1 MSLQIS
7 TKGRYALRS
16 MLDIAQQSGNGT
28 VKVKDIAE
36 RQGISVKYLERII
49 SELSRAGLLSSK
61 RGSRGGY
68 SLTGSPEN
76 YTITS
81 ILSVMEGDLS
91 IVQCVSDKE
100 EVCDKYDK
108 CATVKLWSKINDA
121 IEAVT
126 DSITLADL
134 LGWDYDNEIPNC
146 LSEGEGT

>member
-1 MSLQIS
+1 
-7 TKGRYALRS
+7 
-16 MLDIAQQSGNGT
+16 
-28 VKVKDIAE
+28 
-36 RQGISVKYLERII
+36 
-49 SELSRAGLLSSK
+49 
-61 RGSRGGY
+61 
-68 SLTGSPEN
+68 
-76 YTITS
+76 
-81 ILSVMEGDLS
+81 MEGDLS

-134 LGWDYDNEIPNC
+134 LGWDDDNEIPNC